1 MKRTTLHSAAVLP
14 GVALALAILLPA
26 PARAAS
32 DIVGKWHFV
41 LDTPA
46 GTREAAV
53 TLERDGEKVTG
64 TWGPAPIVK
73 GTFIDGKLE
82 LAFPIETQEAGP
94 GTLKIT
100 GTLDGDALAGKW
112 AFNEYEGEFKATREK

>member
-1 MKRTTLHSAAVLP
+1 MKRTTLHSAAVLL

-41 LDTPA
+41 LDTP
-46 GTREAAV
+46 GGVREFAV

-64 TWGPAPIVK
+64 TWGSAPVVK
-73 GTFIDGKLE
+73 GTFVDGKLE
-82 LAFPIETQEAGP
+82 LAFPIESPEAGP

-100 GTLDGDALAGKW
+100 GTLDGDTLAGKW
-112 AFNEYEGEFKATREK
+112 AFNEYDGEFKATREK